1 MAGLYIHIPFCASRC
16 IYCGFYSTTLLHL
29 QDRYID
35 AVCREMELRRR
46 NMEARE
52 RGGAGAMESINTI
65 YIGGGTP
72 SQLSAGNLR
81 KLFHHINK
89 VYLQPNGQTGFANVR
104 EITIECN
111 PDDVTD
117 EFVSTLSQLPVNR
130 ISMGA
135 QTFSDERLRFLHRR
149 HNAHQV
155 VEAVG
160 RLRKAGFRNI
170 SIDLMFGFPGETLDD
185 WQRDIDEALAL
196 GVEHI
201 SAYSLMVEE
210 GTPLYRMMNQTSQST
225 HLRPLEEETERKMYE
240 LLIDRL
246 TSAGYDHY
254 EISNFALK
262 VSHQEW
268 DSSYLKP
275 LTFDRPLCPLSTP
288 LALGRGVGGEAPST
302 FDLKPSFRSLHNSN
316 YWNGTPYYGIGAAAH
331 SYGTFLPSS
340 PKNEG
345 KLYRYWNVSDI
356 HQYIQAI
363 EQDIIPFEFEELN
376 ADTRYNDLI
385 TTALRTKE
393 GIFLPSLE
401 PHYHKYLMENAKTA
415 INNGLLQ
422 IDDNHIHLT
431 RQGLFVSDDV
441 MSDLVIV

>member
-35 AVCREMELRRR
+35 AVCREMELRHR

-89 VYLQPNGQTGFANVR
+89 VYLQPNGQTGFENVR

-185 WQRDIDEALAL
+185 WQRDIDKALAL

-210 GTPLYRMMNQTSQST
+210 GTELYR
-225 HLRPLEEETERKMYE
+225 LLKGAGERERENEGEREREMYE

-262 VSHQEW
+262 N
-268 DSSYLKP
+268 
-275 LTFDRPLCPLSTP
+275 
-288 LALGRGVGGEAPST
+288 EA
-302 FDLKPSFRSLHNSN
+302 FKSLHNSN

-363 EQDIIPFEFEELN
+363 EQDIIPFEFEELD

-393 GIFLPSLE
+393 GIFLPALE
-401 PHYHKYLMENAKTA
+401 QPYRDYLLENARQS
-415 INNGLLQ
+415 IDNGLLR

-441 MSDLVIV
+441 MSNLVKV